1 MEIKNTQYLSCHVRG
16 NKNKFIDFTIDHL
29 SFCLDFDVEGVDPG
43 RKNAGDELSGKRI
56 EEIKT
61 RLS

>member
-1 MEIKNTQYLSCHVRG
+1 MSCHVRG
-16 NKNKFIDFTIDHL
+16 NKNKFIEVTIYHL
-29 SFCLDFDVEGVDPG
+29 GFGLDFDVEGVDPG
-43 RKNAGDELSGKRI
+43 GENAGDELSGERI